1 MTILAPVTKS
11 ESSTD
16 PRDPLARLENLFD
29 PGTTVPLHARDKS
42 GVLAA
47 SGNIDGVRTIAYCSD
62 ATVMGGAMGD
72 VGCRVAPWA
81 STVANTSSKP
91 SIPLSRKSPPSWAS
105 GTPVARV
112 WLKASKHSTQSDW
125 SSRPWSVRRVS
136 YLKFPSCSAL
146 PLVEPRTVQ
155 PSPMS

>member
-62 ATVMGGAMGD
+62 ATVMGGAMGVD
-72 VGCRVAPWA
+72 GCKHLVKAIDTA
-81 STVANTSSKP
+81 IEEES
-91 SIPLSRKSPPSWAS
+91 PSWAS

-112 WLKASKHSTQSDW
+112 WLKASKRSTPSDL
-125 SSRPWSVRRVS
+125 SSRPWSARRVS
-136 YLKFPSCSAL
+136 YLKFRSCSAL
-146 PLVEPRTVQ
+146 PPVEPRTVQ